1 MSKLEDRQA
10 AAATTA
16 AAAGEGGGRQVE
28 AAPGGEESSPAQR
41 PGSAGYARPP
51 SPELALLR
59 PRGRAPFLTDLAGRA
74 DASSL
79 TSQPCPS
86 PQLDVTRS
94 PSPASPRVHLM
105 SCSPPAAERGRRC
118 TEPATPE
125 DLLRETGLFQ
135 TRVLGGV
142 IITAPKPGR
151 PPTAL
156 SVAALARL
164 RRRSS

>member
-1 MSKLEDRQA
+1 MGGSLSKLEDRQAA

-41 PGSAGYARPP
+41 PGSAVYARP
-51 SPELALLR
+51 AR
-59 PRGRAPFLTDLAGRA
+59 PPRPQGRAPFLTDLAGRA
-74 DASSL
+74 DASSM

-105 SCSPPAAERGRRC
+105 SCSPPTAECGRHC
-118 TEPATPE
+118 TEPAKPE

-135 TRVLGGV
+135 TRCWE
-142 IITAPKPGR
+142 A
-151 PPTAL
+151 
-156 SVAALARL
+156 S
-164 RRRSS
+164 